1 MSSPVTIGVDEAGRG
16 AVIGPMTIAGIRCA
30 DAEVPE
36 TVDDSKRVPPVQRR
50 QIGAELAMA
59 TGVEVAYCHI
69 APRAIDDE
77 RTDLTMLTTK
87 GVVDVVQRL
96 ARPGDAVLLDA
107 ADVDAARF
115 GRRVAQ
121 QLGVPDVSIT
131 AEHRA
136 DAVYPHVGAASIAA
150 KVLRDAAIAAIDR
163 RWTAS
168 GGVGS
173 GYPSDPTTRAFIRGR
188 LATGSGLPTVIRTS
202 WSTVTQL
209 RAERDQQTL
218 R

>member
-1 MSSPVTIGVDEAGRG
+1 MSSPVRIGVDEAGRG
-16 AVIGPMTIAGIRCA
+16 AVIGPMTIAGVRCA
-30 DAEVPE
+30 DTELPE
-36 TVDDSKRVPPVQRR
+36 AVDDSKRLAGGQRR
-50 QIGAELAMA
+50 QIGAALAMA
-59 TGVEVAYCHI
+59 RQIEVAYCHI
-69 APRAIDDE
+69 QPGTIDDG
-77 RTDLTMLTTK
+77 RTNLTALTIR
-87 GVVDVVQRL
+87 GVAEVLRRL

-115 GRRVAQ
+115 GRRVAH
-121 QLGVPDVSIT
+121 QLEEPEVSIT

-136 DAVYPHVGAASIAA
+136 DATYPHVGAASIAA

-173 GYPSDPTTRAFIRGR
+173 GYPSDPTTRAFIRHQ
-188 LATGSGLPTVIRTS
+188 LAAGTELPTVIRTS

-209 RAERDQQTL
+209 QAEHDQQTL
-218 R
+218 S